1 MDKTQSILREY
12 TRLCSEAKRMGK
24 MLGCV
29 KRQELKRKRK
39 SEDEDRTKQMSI
51 VDCFKRMNP
60 E

>member
-12 TRLCSEAKRMGK
+12 TRLCAETKRVGK
-24 MLGCV
+24 MLGCIN
-29 KRQELKRKRK
+29 RQDLKRKWK

-51 VDCFKRMNP
+51 VDCFKRMNQ